1 MEGGFSA
8 SDEARWLRAET
19 LFGGSGDS
27 QIKGEEKEM
36 GFDKKVCK
44 ELGEEVQVILREAL
58 KDSGFDISVGGGR
71 FDDVEFAMKV
81 KFTFANGETRAH
93 RDYREHAALS
103 YTSFPPDM
111 LDATF
116 QYGRLGD
123 VTVLGWMPNRPKM
136 DILLQVGKGIHRNK
150 VAPSASV
157 IQAYVESIKT

>member
-1 MEGGFSA
+1 
-8 SDEARWLRAET
+8 
-19 LFGGSGDS
+19 
-27 QIKGEEKEM
+27 
-36 GFDKKVCK
+36 
-44 ELGEEVQVILREAL
+44 
-58 KDSGFDISVGGGR
+58 
-71 FDDVEFAMKV
+71 MKV

-136 DILLQVGKGIHRNK
+136 DILLQVQGIHKNK

-157 IQAYVESIKT
+157 IQAYVESLKT

>member
-1 MEGGFSA
+1 
-8 SDEARWLRAET
+8 
-19 LFGGSGDS
+19 
-27 QIKGEEKEM
+27 M

-44 ELGEEVQVILREAL
+44 ELGDKVQGILREAL

-93 RDYREHAALS
+93 RDYRES
-103 YTSFPPDM
+103 SSFPPDM

-136 DILLQVGKGIHRNK
+136 DILLQVQGIHKNK